1 MMADN
6 DVKRSVHSGLKT
18 LCLAL
23 GKIDDGE
30 IEGDFGLGDSLE
42 SDLEISESSEE
53 FEEVKQ
59 TTVKMEQIKSHSVHP
74 PEASIGT
81 DRVPF
86 EMPVT
91 TTSIKKQGC

>member
-42 SDLEISESSEE
+42 SQLEISESSEE
-53 FEEVKQ
+53 FEELKQ
-59 TTVKMEQIKSHSVHP
+59 TTVKVEEIKSSTVQP
-74 PEASIGT
+74 PGASIGT
-81 DRVPF
+81 DQEPF
-86 EMPVT
+86 EMPIKT
-91 TTSIKKQGC
+91 AIKKQGC